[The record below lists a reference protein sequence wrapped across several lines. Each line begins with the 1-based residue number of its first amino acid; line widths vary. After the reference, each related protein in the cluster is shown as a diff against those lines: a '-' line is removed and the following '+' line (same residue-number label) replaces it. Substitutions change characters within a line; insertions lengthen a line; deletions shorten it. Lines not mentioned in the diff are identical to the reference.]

1 MWNLANRA
9 AIFHILLSPKR
20 IIIMTIV
27 KFKMGTGPGSWQ
39 SQSFDDY
46 GQACAW
52 ADAKEAAGYQVRV
65 I

>member
-1 MWNLANRA
+1 M
-9 AIFHILLSPKR
+9 SPKE
-20 IIIMTIV
+20 IIMTIV
-27 KFKMGTGPGSWQ
+27 KFKMGTGPGTWL

-52 ADAKEAAGYQVRV
+52 AEAKEAAGYEVRV